1 MLLAPYHLIALRDH
15 EFEFKINMYVDAGQM
30 WTFLLLNTNCSIY
43 IKVRVFVRK
52 RVIWLQLR
60 MCFGCLMMIL
70 TLLCACGN
78 KVQ

>member
-15 EFEFKINMYVDAGQM
+15 EFEFKISIYVDAGQM
-30 WTFLLLNTNCSIY
+30 WTFLLLHTNCSIY

-60 MCFGCLMMIL
+60 MCLGYLMMIL
-70 TLLCACGN
+70 MLFCADSD